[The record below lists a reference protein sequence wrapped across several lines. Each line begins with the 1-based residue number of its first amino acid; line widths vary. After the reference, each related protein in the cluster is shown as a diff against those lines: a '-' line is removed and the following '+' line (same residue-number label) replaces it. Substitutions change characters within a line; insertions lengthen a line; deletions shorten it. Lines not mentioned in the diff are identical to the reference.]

1 MSAPE
6 TAETTPAAPASP
18 AHPRFAEAPAE
29 LGLRG
34 GVRLSGATV
43 ADVRETSE

>member
-6 TAETTPAAPASP
+6 TAETTSAATASP

-34 GVRLSGATV
+34 GARLSGATV